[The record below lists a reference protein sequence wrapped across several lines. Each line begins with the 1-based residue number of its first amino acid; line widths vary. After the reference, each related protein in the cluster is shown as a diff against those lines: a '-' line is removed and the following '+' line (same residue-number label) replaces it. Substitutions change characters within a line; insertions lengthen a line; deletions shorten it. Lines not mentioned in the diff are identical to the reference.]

1 MPVVYLVTVFFVIA
15 LLLSLPLFPFWKVW
29 DRLKNHYPDI
39 WNAKGPFDI
48 SSLLTAP
55 ALLNDFLGII
65 EAATTDEAMKKS
77 DPELVKWCNMAQ
89 GIRAMGPKSFPAQV
103 GYFLIFMYFT
113 GFLTTL
119 ILTPFRH

>member
-1 MPVVYLVTVFFVIA
+1 MSAVYLVTVVFVIA
-15 LLLSLPLFPFWKVW
+15 LLLSIPLFPFWKVW
-29 DRLKNHYPDI
+29 GRLKTHHPDV
-39 WNAKGPFDI
+39 WSAKGPFDI

-55 ALLNDFLGII
+55 ALLDDFLGII
-65 EAATTDEAMKKS
+65 EAATNDDPLKKR

-103 GYFLIFMYFT
+103 GYFLIFLYFT

-119 ILTPFRH
+119 LMSPFKN